1 MIYRAVCN
9 PKQTALKVLFY
20 GGAALSG
27 VGLGLTRP
35 TASAPLADHFAGP
48 GFGKLNSSA
57 LMIFALSGA
66 VGSFAMGY
74 LFDLTGS
81 YWSGFMVLAAL
92 SLTGA
97 GAAVTLGR
105 MDQPSR

>member
-1 MIYRAVCN
+1 MS
-9 PKQTALKVLFY
+9 PVLFY

-27 VGLGLTRP
+27 AGLGLTRP
-35 TASAPLADHFAGP
+35 TASALLADHFAGP
-48 GFGKLNSSA
+48 GFGKLNGSA
-57 LMIFALSGA
+57 VTIFALSGA
-66 VGSFAMGY
+66 LGSFAMGY

-81 YWSGFMVLAAL
+81 YWSGFTVLAVL
-92 SLTGA
+92 SLAGA